1 VIRLLLPT
9 AVVAG
14 CTNYLRID
22 GQGFRRVEVL
32 KHCQLGRSGL
42 VDGQRTAAPILW
54 TTIDAILAFGN
65 GSTLMAIEIE
75 RRPMSVQL
83 RRRWITALA
92 AGMILLFTSSTI
104 ALGQNSKPSG
114 TVTIHQVQVAFIG
127 SGTSGGGTLRFRG
140 KNYSFKLG
148 GLGIGGI
155 GVSRIDASG
164 TVYNLNRLQ
173 DFNGVYGQARTGWAA
188 GKSGK
193 GEMWLQNTNGVYLRL
208 GAQRKGLSLSLGADG
223 MVIQLGS

>member
-1 VIRLLLPT
+1 MDGTIEKTEFLLVEIRAPAVRDVVEVIPRELTTVSDKKRNDGDLGIPTEMATRTRRTANVLLLP
-9 AVVAG
+9 A
-14 CTNYLRID
+14 NR
-22 GQGFRRVEVL
+22 
-32 KHCQLGRSGL
+32 KH
-42 VDGQRTAAPILW
+42 
-54 TTIDAILAFGN
+54 
-65 GSTLMAIEIE
+65 
-75 RRPMSVQL
+75 PMSAQL
-83 RRRWITALA
+83 WRWWITALA
-92 AGMILLFTSSTI
+92 VGMVLLFTSSTI
-104 ALGQNSKPSG
+104 ALGQDSKPSG

-173 DFNGVYGQARTGWAA
+173 DFNGVYGQARTGWAV

-193 GEMWLQNTNGVYLRL
+193 GEMWLQNGNGVYLKLR
-208 GAQRKGLSLSLGADG
+208 AQRQGLSLNLGADG

>member
-1 VIRLLLPT
+1 
-9 AVVAG
+9 
-14 CTNYLRID
+14 
-22 GQGFRRVEVL
+22 
-32 KHCQLGRSGL
+32 
-42 VDGQRTAAPILW
+42 
-54 TTIDAILAFGN
+54 
-65 GSTLMAIEIE
+65 
-75 RRPMSVQL
+75 MSAQL

-92 AGMILLFTSSTI
+92 VGMVLLFTSSTI
-104 ALGQNSKPSG
+104 ALGQDSKPSG

-164 TVYNLNRLQ
+164 TVYSLIRLQ
-173 DFNGVYGQARTGWAA
+173 DFNGVYGQARTGWAV

-193 GEMWLQNTNGVYLRL
+193 GEMWLQNSNGVYLRL
-208 GAQRKGLSLSLGADG
+208 RAQRQGLSLNLGADG